1 MIKFLAKRLLSTLL
15 VLWLIS
21 ISVFGLIF
29 VVPADPARIYAGPH
43 ASGEVIA
50 SIRQEMR
57 LDDPVPLQYLRYM
70 GKAIKGDLGR
80 SVYGMDVLASILE
93 RLPATMFLALSGFLL
108 ELLLGLPAGIL
119 AATRAGSRIDRLL
132 LGLTVGGT
140 CIPNFWLGLV
150 LLYFFGYILGIL
162 PLGGSGSL
170 SHLILPAL
178 TLGIGG
184 ASYYARILRSN
195 LLEVFGSD
203 YIRTAKAKGLVNRT
217 ILWRHAI
224 PNAIMPIVTLSGFD
238 LGLLF
243 SGTIIVEM
251 VFSWPGVGLLTWKA
265 IERLDIPMIMGTVL
279 FAAFFITIANLAA
292 DIIYVIL
299 DPRIRLD

>member
-1 MIKFLAKRLLSTLL
+1 VIKFLAKRLLSTIL

>member
-1 MIKFLAKRLLSTLL
+1 MIKFLAKRLLSTIL